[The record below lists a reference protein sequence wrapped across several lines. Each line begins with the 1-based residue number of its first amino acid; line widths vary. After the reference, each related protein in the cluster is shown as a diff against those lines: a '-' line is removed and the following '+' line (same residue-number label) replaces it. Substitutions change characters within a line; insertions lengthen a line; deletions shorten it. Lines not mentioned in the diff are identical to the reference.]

1 MVLLIKTNR
10 FKGCYVNN
18 VPGDVMLRSACSHII
33 VVDVTAPDD
42 VELTNYGDALSGWYM
57 LWKKWF
63 IVVYCLR
70 WYMLWKKWNPFTS
83 PVKIPTQN
91 DIQER
96 LAFCSHYKN
105 LEALKSNPH
114 YEYIF
119 PPVGHFSR

>member
-1 MVLLIKTNR
+1 
-10 FKGCYVNN
+10 
-18 VPGDVMLRSACSHII
+18 MLRSACSHII

-57 LWKKWF
+57 LWKKW
-63 IVVYCLR
+63 
-70 WYMLWKKWNPFTS
+70 NPFTS
-83 PVKIPTQN
+83 AVKIPTQN

-119 PPVGHFSR
+119 PPVGHFSRFLITTLSFRPSFEEKYFQRQVWVVCGD

>member
-1 MVLLIKTNR
+1 
-10 FKGCYVNN
+10 
-18 VPGDVMLRSACSHII
+18 MLRSACSHII

-57 LWKKWF
+57 LWKKW
-63 IVVYCLR
+63 
-70 WYMLWKKWNPFTS
+70 NPFTS
-83 PVKIPTQN
+83 AVKIPTQN

-105 LEALKSNPH
+105 LEALKSNPN

-119 PPVGHFSR
+119 PPVGHFSRFCDKTHILYQKIQKSHFQRQVWSL

>member
-1 MVLLIKTNR
+1 
-10 FKGCYVNN
+10 
-18 VPGDVMLRSACSHII
+18 MLRSACSHII

-57 LWKKWF
+57 LWKKW
-63 IVVYCLR
+63 
-70 WYMLWKKWNPFTS
+70 NPFTS
-83 PVKIPTQN
+83 AVKIPTQN

-119 PPVGHFSR
+119 PPVGHFSRFNTYDNILMLSSFDKIYFQCQVWS